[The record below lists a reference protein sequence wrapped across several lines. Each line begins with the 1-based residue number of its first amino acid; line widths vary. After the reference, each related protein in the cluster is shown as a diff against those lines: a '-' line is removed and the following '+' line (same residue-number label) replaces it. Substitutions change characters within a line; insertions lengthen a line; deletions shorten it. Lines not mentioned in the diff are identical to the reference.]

1 MMNLK
6 EDYKML
12 YNIFDINRPLLSDDI
27 KQEAKSASDAL
38 VKYLK
43 LDINKYK
50 VKQFKNSGRF
60 VVNID
65 KPNARRFCYDIIKL

>member
-1 MMNLK
+1 MI
-6 EDYKML
+6 
-12 YNIFDINRPLLSDDI
+12 YNIFDINKPLLSDDINI
-27 KQEAKSASDAL
+27 KQEAKSASEAI

-43 LDINKYK
+43 LDTTKYT

-65 KPNARRFCYDIIKL
+65 KPHARRFCYDIIKL

>member
-1 MMNLK
+1 MI
-6 EDYKML
+6 
-12 YNIFDINRPLLSDDI
+12 YNIFDINKPLLSDDI
-27 KQEAKSASDAL
+27 KQEAKSASEAI

-43 LDINKYK
+43 LDTNKYK

-65 KPNARRFCYDIIKL
+65 KPHARRFCYDIIKL

>member
-6 EDYKML
+6 EDYEML

-27 KQEAKSASDAL
+27 KIEAKSTSDAL

-43 LDINKYK
+43 LDTNKYK

-60 VVNID
+60 VVNTD
-65 KPNARRFCYDIIKL
+65 KPNTRRFCYDIIKL